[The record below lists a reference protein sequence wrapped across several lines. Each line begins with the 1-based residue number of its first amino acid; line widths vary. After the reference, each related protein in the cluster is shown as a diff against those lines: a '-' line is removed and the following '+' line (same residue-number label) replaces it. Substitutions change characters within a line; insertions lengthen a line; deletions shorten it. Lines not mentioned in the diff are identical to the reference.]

1 MSCHAQVSVTHL
13 TSHVL
18 GAECGDNYMRQ
29 PLPYQVACHVYHFTC
44 HERLLYQEE
53 IEYTRALDDQEGNSF
68 WRPSLLQYQDVTFYL
83 QVGPS
88 KLTTITIL
96 IFSWDFSYSKFC
108 VNKSS
113 PCAG

>member
-1 MSCHAQVSVTHL
+1 MMALRVTCI
-13 TSHVL
+13 TSRV
-18 GAECGDNYMRQ
+18 
-29 PLPYQVACHVYHFTC
+29 TC

-88 KLTTITIL
+88 KLTTINNHNI
-96 IFSWDFSYSKFC
+96 DFELGFFLFQVLC
-108 VNKSS
+108 
-113 PCAG
+113 

>member
-1 MSCHAQVSVTHL
+1 MCNMSRV
-13 TSHVL
+13 
-18 GAECGDNYMRQ
+18 
-29 PLPYQVACHVYHFTC
+29 PC

-88 KLTTITIL
+88 DLSTIL
-96 IFSWDFSYSKFC
+96 ILSCDFSTC
-108 VNKSS
+108 WE
-113 PCAG
+113 